1 MFLGDL
7 IKKYRTINKLS
18 LRDFASRCGLSH
30 TYISAL
36 EKNIDPRTGKPIA
49 PTLDTV
55 KYVAKGMNTTIE
67 EILKVLDEQQEFVIN
82 QDLPSIHKNNSTSS
96 LSDELKKIGAI
107 PLSDIDTVKI
117 PILGTI
123 KAGYD
128 YLAQE
133 NIIDYIAFKVNGTD
147 KENYYALNIV
157 GDSMEP
163 LFDNGDTV
171 IVHKQDDFENGDNC
185 VVLINGE
192 EATVKKVYK
201 GNTGLELKAV
211 NPYYPPRIFTKE
223 EIKDL
228 PVKVIG
234 VVEKSI
240 RNFKK
245 K

>member
-1 MFLGDL
+1 MNNQFATRLKQAMDL
-7 IKKYRTINKLS
+7 RGIKASELS
-18 LRDFASRCGLSH
+18 EKAKIPKSAISQYLSGL
-30 TYISAL
+30 YEAKQ
-36 EKNIDPRTGKPIA
+36 KNIFKLA
-49 PTLDTV
+49 
-55 KYVAKGMNTTIE
+55 N
-67 EILKVLDEQQEFVIN
+67 VLDVSEGWLMGLDVSMERIT
-82 QDLPSIHKNNSTSS
+82 D
-96 LSDELKKIGAI
+96 DLKKIGAI
-107 PLSDIDTVKI
+107 PLSEIDTVKI
-117 PILGTI
+117 PVLGTV

-147 KENYYALNIV
+147 KENYYALNVV

-163 LFDNGDTV
+163 LFDDGDTV

-185 VVLINGE
+185 VVLINGN

-201 GNTGLELKAV
+201 GNTGIELKAV
-211 NPYYPPRIFTKE
+211 NPYYPPKIFTKE
-223 EIKDL
+223 EIRNL